1 MGYAAL
7 GKVRSDWLEPMRE
20 YYTKFVTPLTSLYT
34 LGEKT
39 GLVRKSCFIAV
50 RLHLDRGP
58 TRTGKPGS
66 LEGIFQSGN
75 FEQAGRVRE
84 NHTKY

>member
-7 GKVRSDWLEPMRE
+7 GKVRSHWLEPMRE
-20 YYTKFVTPLTSLYT
+20 YYTKFITPLTSLYT

-50 RLHLDRGP
+50 PLHVNRDP
-58 TRTGKPGS
+58 TRTGKYGN
-66 LEGIFQSGN
+66 LEDIFQSGN
-75 FEQAGRVRE
+75 FEQ
-84 NHTKY
+84 T